1 MGDVEVVQFNRDT
14 YLLQEGKHATYED
27 YLEYLRRLNLLGKQ
41 EEAVFDIRKTDDG
54 RIVLDGVNPMYQ
66 YCLGTLI
73 IPQFITD
80 IGSSIGF
87 AYDGTPIIYKSILAD
102 FNFQKVVVNNS
113 PNRSIKLDGLCAS
126 LLQGG
131 KFTLEIRHPE
141 KVVSA
146 IGLFAGSTEVEEIDM
161 RDLDFSRIS
170 SQVAMFYQ
178 CIGLSKLLYSNLEDL
193 HSTDMSYMFWQCS
206 SLRDI
211 NNIFKKLDFQ
221 RCVNAIET
229 FRDCS
234 LLTVIDLQLKDF
246 RSLKDASGM
255 FEGTRIGGACWDD
268 KSIQDIC
275 GNADTIYFT
284 QLEKAPEMFQ
294 DCPILQ
300 SIDLTRFYMP
310 QVQRLDSFIK
320 GCLSLKSLKID
331 SDRLPEVRSLNGF
344 ASDCQMLGDVEI
356 LGKGFKNA
364 KILRAM
370 FNRCSQL
377 KTVDFRNLDL
387 QSVDD
392 MAYMF
397 CFCKSLGCIDLCNV
411 KVSRFTTLQSM
422 FYYCDSLRQVKLPS
436 IEFTAEDIKDLFM
449 YSSSLREV
457 DLGGL
462 DIDNCKSVLKAFKGT
477 TRLKVIHTKY
487 LDINEEKRKLMMIPE
502 NVKICK

>member
-1 MGDVEVVQFNRDT
+1 MGDVDVVQFNKDT

-41 EEAVFDIRKTDDG
+41 DEAVFKIRKTDDG
-54 RIVLDGVNPMYQ
+54 RIILDDINPIYQ
-66 YCLGTLI
+66 NCEGTLV
-73 IPQFITD
+73 IPQFVTD

-87 AYDGTPIIYKSILAD
+87 AYDGTPLIHKGILTD
-102 FNFQKVVVNNS
+102 FSFQKIVVNNS
-113 PNRSIKLDGLCAS
+113 PDRNIKLDGLCAN
-126 LLQGG
+126 LLQSG
-131 KFTLEIRHPE
+131 KVTLEIRHPE

-146 IGLFAGSTEVEEIDM
+146 VGLFAGSTELETIDM

-170 SQVAMFYQ
+170 SQMAMFYQ
-178 CIGLSKLLYSNLEDL
+178 CLGLSNLLCSNLEDL

-221 RCVNAIET
+221 NCISARET

-234 LLTVIDLQLKDF
+234 LLTIVDLQMKDF
-246 RSLKDASGM
+246 RSLKNASGM
-255 FEGTRIGGACWDD
+255 FEGTRIGGACWND

-275 GNADTIYFT
+275 GRADTVYFT
-284 QLEKAPEMFQ
+284 QLEKADEMFQ

-310 QVQRLDSFIK
+310 QVQRLDSFIR
-320 GCLSLKSLKID
+320 GCLNLTSIKID
-331 SDRLPEVRSLNGF
+331 SDRLPEAQSLNGF
-344 ASDCQMLGDVEI
+344 ASDCQRLEDVKI

-377 KTVDFRNLDL
+377 KTIDFGNLDL

-397 CFCKSLGCIDLCNV
+397 CFCKNLEYIDLCNV
-411 KVSRFTTLQSM
+411 KVYKFETLQSM
-422 FYYCDSLRQVKLPS
+422 FYYCESLRWVKLPS
-436 IEFTAEDIKDLFM
+436 VQFTASDIKDLFM
-449 YSSSLREV
+449 YSSNIQEV

-462 DIDNCKSVLKAFKGT
+462 YLNSCEYVGKAFKGAT
-477 TRLKVIHTKY
+477 GLKVIHTKY
-487 LDINEEKRKLMMIPE
+487 PSINEEKRKLMRIPE
-502 NVKICK
+502 SVKICK